1 MLKIL
6 PDWILV
12 SLNPLINPLR
22 EEVKSNGSMK
32 LYIKYMVSHCCKLM
46 VKEEF
51 QKLGLKAYNIELG
64 EVEVDGDI
72 SPELFEK
79 IKEALL
85 KQGHELMEDK
95 KSIQIEKVKNVI
107 IEMIHYSDEPLEIK
121 YSEFLS
127 SKLES
132 DYTYISNL
140 FSEVTGVTIQQFI
153 ITHKIERVKELIIYN
168 ELSLKE
174 IAYKLHYSSVGHLSN
189 QFKKITG
196 LSPIFYKSLKKK
208 RRISLENVLIAKP
221 VSESV

>member
-1 MLKIL
+1 
-6 PDWILV
+6 
-12 SLNPLINPLR
+12 
-22 EEVKSNGSMK
+22 MK

-46 VKEEF
+46 VKEELN
-51 QKLGLKAYNIELG
+51 KLGLKAYNIELG

-72 SPELFEK
+72 TPELFEK
-79 IKEALL
+79 IKAALL

-95 KSIQIEKVKNVI
+95 KSIQIEKIKNVI
-107 IEMIHYSDEPLEIK
+107 IEMIHYSDEPPEIK

-127 SKLES
+127 QKLDN
-132 DYTYISNL
+132 DYTYLSNL

-168 ELSLKE
+168 ELNLKE

-196 LSPIFYKSLKKK
+196 LSPIFYKALKKK
-208 RRISLENVLIAKP
+208 RRISIENVLIAKP
-221 VSESV
+221 VSENA

>member
-1 MLKIL
+1 M
-6 PDWILV
+6 
-12 SLNPLINPLR
+12 
-22 EEVKSNGSMK
+22 
-32 LYIKYMVSHCCKLM
+32 YIKYMVSHCCKLM

-208 RRISLENVLIAKP
+208 RRISLENVLIAVP
-221 VSESV
+221 VSEMV

>member
-1 MLKIL
+1 
-6 PDWILV
+6 
-12 SLNPLINPLR
+12 
-22 EEVKSNGSMK
+22 MK

-51 QKLGLKAYNIELG
+51 RKLGLKAYNIELG
-64 EVEVDGDI
+64 EVEVDGEI

-79 IKEALL
+79 IKDALL

-95 KSIQIEKVKNVI
+95 KSIQIEKIKNVI
-107 IEMIHYSDEPLEIK
+107 IEMIHFSDEPLEIK

-127 SKLES
+127 NKLES

-196 LSPIFYKSLKKK
+196 LSPIFYKSLKQK
-208 RRISLENVLIAKP
+208 RRISLESVLIAVP
-221 VSESV
+221 VSETV

>member
-1 MLKIL
+1 
-6 PDWILV
+6 
-12 SLNPLINPLR
+12 
-22 EEVKSNGSMK
+22 MK

-51 QKLGLKAYNIELG
+51 RKLGLKAYNIELG
-64 EVEVDGDI
+64 EVEVDGEI

-79 IKEALL
+79 IKDALL

-95 KSIQIEKVKNVI
+95 KSIQIEKIKNVI
-107 IEMIHYSDEPLEIK
+107 IEMIHFSDEPLEI
-121 YSEFLS
+121 
-127 SKLES
+127 
-132 DYTYISNL
+132 TYISNL

-196 LSPIFYKSLKKK
+196 LSPIFYKSLKQK
-208 RRISLENVLIAKP
+208 RRISLESVLIAVP
-221 VSESV
+221 VSETV

>member
-1 MLKIL
+1 
-6 PDWILV
+6 
-12 SLNPLINPLR
+12 
-22 EEVKSNGSMK
+22 MK

-208 RRISLENVLIAKP
+208 RRISLENVLIAVP
-221 VSESV
+221 VSEMV

>member
-1 MLKIL
+1 
-6 PDWILV
+6 
-12 SLNPLINPLR
+12 
-22 EEVKSNGSMK
+22 MK

-51 QKLGLKAYNIELG
+51 RKLGLKAYNIELG
-64 EVEVDGDI
+64 EVEVDGEI

-79 IKEALL
+79 IKDALL

-95 KSIQIEKVKNVI
+95 KSIQIEKIKNVI

-208 RRISLENVLIAKP
+208 RRISLESVLIAVP
-221 VSESV
+221 VSETV